1 MIDLR
6 RLQVLRAVQRH
17 GSVTAAAQALHLT
30 PSAASQQVRQL
41 ANDLGVA
48 LLRPRG
54 RGVELTPAAHTL
66 LVHADAIHARWE
78 QAQADLRG
86 HVEGAADSVQVCGF
100 ASAVSALLAPAV
112 AALRTGDPQLTV
124 RIHEAEPTEC
134 FDLLFAEEADVAIV
148 QAVPGDAPPS
158 DASFDVR
165 PLLDDPLDL
174 LVPVVHPLA
183 EQRGVTLD
191 AAAREPWVIGAAGGS
206 SQQIVEVACS
216 AAGFSPEVAH
226 HAVDWGAVCA
236 IVAEGL
242 GVALVP
248 RLARLPAQH
257 PAVRVPLTGDPN
269 PSRRLLTATRRG
281 GRDHPA
287 VREVLAAV
295 EQQAERL
302 RAGDQQ
308 PPAR

>member
-6 RLQVLRAVQRH
+6 KLQVLRAVHRH
-17 GSVTAAAQALHLT
+17 GSVTAAAHTMGVT
-30 PSAASQQVRQL
+30 PSAASQQLRQL
-41 ANDLGVA
+41 SGDLGVT

-54 RGVELTPAAHTL
+54 RGVELAPAAHTL
-66 LVHADAIHARWE
+66 LTHADAIHARWE

-86 HVEGAADSVQVCGF
+86 QAARAADTVQVCGF
-100 ASAVSALLAPAV
+100 ATAVAALLGPAV
-112 AALRTGDPQLTV
+112 AAVAGTDSQLSV

-134 FDLLFAEEADVAIV
+134 FDRLFAGDADLAVV

-158 DASFDVR
+158 DACFDVQ

-183 EQRGVTLD
+183 EQRSVSLD
-191 AAAREPWVIGAAGGS
+191 AAAREPWVLGAVGGS

-216 AAGFSPEVAH
+216 AAGFSPQVAH

-257 PAVRVPLTGDPN
+257 PAVRVPLRGDPT
-269 PSRRLLTATRRG
+269 PSRRILTATRRG

-287 VREVLAAV
+287 VRRVLTAV
-295 EQQAERL
+295 EQQAERV
-302 RAGDQQ
+302 RAG
-308 PPAR
+308 A

>member
-6 RLQVLRAVQRH
+6 RLQVLRAIQRH
-17 GSVTAAAQALHLT
+17 GSVTAAAQAMHLT

-41 ANDLGVA
+41 SHDLGVA

-66 LVHADAIHARWE
+66 LTHADAIHARWE
-78 QAQADLRG
+78 QAQSDLRG
-86 HVEGAADSVQVCGF
+86 HAEQAADSVQVCGF
-100 ASAVSALLAPAV
+100 ATAVSALLAPAV
-112 AALRTGDPQLTV
+112 AEVGSAEPQLTV
-124 RIHEAEPTEC
+124 RIQEAEPAEC
-134 FDLLFAEEADVAIV
+134 FDLLFAEEADAAIV

-158 DASFDVR
+158 DASFDVQ

-183 EQRGVTLD
+183 DERNVSLD
-191 AAAREPWVIGAAGGS
+191 AAAREPWVLGAVGGS

-216 AAGFSPEVAH
+216 AAGFSPAIAH

-236 IVAEGL
+236 LVAEGL

-257 PAVRVPLTGDPN
+257 PAVRVPLRGDPT
-269 PSRRLLTATRRG
+269 PSRRILTATRRG

-287 VREVLAAV
+287 VRRVLAAV
-295 EQQAERL
+295 EQQAARL
-302 RAGDQQ
+302 RAD
-308 PPAR
+308 A